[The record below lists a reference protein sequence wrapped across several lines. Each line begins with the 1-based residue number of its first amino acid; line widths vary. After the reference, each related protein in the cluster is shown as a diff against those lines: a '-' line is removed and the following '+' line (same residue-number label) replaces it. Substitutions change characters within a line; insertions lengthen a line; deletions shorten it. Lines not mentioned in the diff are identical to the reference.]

1 MAKYWFQEAD
11 TYAKVAD
18 LGNVIWCNVDF
29 IIKEAGCDALE
40 HLTPKREYDEESEDY
55 YDIYQYFFLDDH
67 LASLLL
73 DFSNE
78 IILFDEATS
87 CYIWGITHFGTPWE
101 GVPFQWSEEKR
112 TDSLHPWDVA

>member
-18 LGNVIWCNVDF
+18 LGDVILCDGDF
-29 IIKEAGCDALE
+29 IFEEAGRDALD
-40 HLTPKREYDEESEDY
+40 HLTPEREYDEEYGDY
-55 YDIYQYFFLDDH
+55 YDIYQYFFIDDN

-78 IILFDEATS
+78 IILFDETTN
-87 CYIWGITHFGTPWE
+87 CYIWGVTHIGTAWNL
-101 GVPFQWSEEKR
+101 VPFQWSEEER
-112 TDSLHPWDVA
+112 TDYSQPWDVA